1 MDNRLMDALKALD
14 VSTLSHGE
22 WISVGMALKQEGYP
36 VEVWDDWSRNDRRY
50 HPGECERRWN
60 SFGGAANPVKAGTII
75 EMARQRGWS
84 PWQGGD
90 GVMGWTDV
98 IESDGSEPD
107 AAPRRKAGEDL
118 ILYLQA
124 LFEPDEH
131 VGYVCEAAQR
141 EDGGWRPASAGYY
154 DRTAGELIAD
164 LRRHPDDIG
173 AVLGDWNKEAG
184 AWIRFNPLDGGG
196 VRNDNVTRFSYALVE
211 SDSMSTDEQITL
223 YRRLELP
230 IAALVSSAGK
240 SVHAIV
246 KVDAP
251 DRQEYDR
258 RVMQLYDVLERHG
271 VKVDKQNKNP
281 SRLSRLPG
289 ATRNGKV
296 QKLLGVNLGRRSWAD
311 WLDYMEGESDELPDI
326 VSIASVFDNPPPL
339 PEELIS
345 GVLRRGHKML
355 ISGDSK
361 SGKSFLLMELA
372 ICIAEGRDWL
382 GFGCRKGRVLYVNF
396 EIDPASAIHR
406 ILDIYHRMDLPSRHL
421 DDLLIWNLRGKVMDL
436 EKLTPKLIRRVGD
449 MGLDAIIVDPI
460 YKVITGD
467 ENNASEMG
475 QFCNYFDKIA
485 ADTGCAVIYCHHHS
499 KGAQGAKKAMDR
511 ASGSGVFARD
521 PDAQLDVTELVLSE
535 SEYNRITP
543 AAGARPF
550 RLSCTLREFA
560 NPGPVNFWF
569 DWPMHF
575 VDRENLNDA
584 PEEGSPMGNLAMSGK
599 RTNTHEARREALDMA
614 FEALSIEPPVT
625 IKAVAEYLELST
637 DTVKNYVDEN
647 SGDYCRRN
655 GCIFRKCEK

>member
-84 PWQGGD
+84 PWNGGD
-90 GVMGWTDV
+90 GIMGWTDV

-118 ILYLQA
+118 ILYLQT
-124 LFEPDEH
+124 LFESDEH
-131 VGYVCEAAQR
+131 VGYVCEASQR
-141 EDGGWRPASAGYY
+141 EDGGWRPANAGYY

-173 AVLGDWNKEAG
+173 ATLGDWNKEAG

-196 VRNDNVTRFSYALVE
+196 VRNDNVTRFTHALVE
-211 SDSMSTDEQITL
+211 SDGMSTDEQIAL

-230 IAALVSSAGK
+230 VAALVASAGK
-240 SVHAIV
+240 SIHAIV

-258 RVMQLYDVLERHG
+258 RVLQLYDILERHG
-271 VKVDKQNKNP
+271 MKVDRQNKNP

-289 ATRNGKV
+289 ATRKGKP

-326 VSIASVFDNPPPL
+326 IPVSSVFDNPPPL
-339 PEELIS
+339 PEELIC

-372 ICIAEGRDWL
+372 ICIAEGREWL
-382 GFGCRKGRVLYVNF
+382 GFKCRKGRVLYVNF

-406 ILDIYHRMDLPSRHL
+406 ILDIYHRMDLTSMNL
-421 DDLLIWNLRGKVMDL
+421 DDLMIWNLRGKVMDL
-436 EKLTPKLIRRVGD
+436 EKLTPKLIRRAGD

-485 ADTGCAVIYCHHHS
+485 SDTGCAVIYCHHHS

-535 SEYNRITP
+535 SEYQRITP
-543 AAGARPF
+543 RTGARPF

-569 DWPMHF
+569 DWPMHY

-599 RTNTHEARREALDMA
+599 RTNTHEVRREALDTA

-625 IKAVAEYLELST
+625 IKAVAEFLELST

-647 SGDYCRRN
+647 PEDYCRRN
-655 GCIFRKCEK
+655 GCIFRKYEK

>member
-1 MDNRLMDALKALD
+1 MDNRLIDALKALD
-14 VSTLSHGE
+14 VATLTHNE
-22 WISVGMALKQEGYP
+22 WVSVGMALKQEGYP
-36 VEVWDDWSRNDRRY
+36 CQVWDDWSRNDARY
-50 HPGECERRWN
+50 HSGECERRWN
-60 SFGGAANPVKAGTII
+60 SFGGAANPVTAGTII

-84 PWQGGD
+84 PWQGEG

-107 AAPRRKAGEDL
+107 LSPRRKAGEDL
-118 ILYLQA
+118 VLYLKT

-131 VGYVCEAAQR
+131 VGYVCEAAKR
-141 EDGGWRPASAGYY
+141 EDNRWSPASAGYY
-154 DRTAGELIAD
+154 DRTAGELIEE
-164 LRRHPDDIG
+164 LKRHPDDIG

-184 AWIRFNPLDGGG
+184 AWIRFNPLDGTG
-196 VRNDNVTRFSYALVE
+196 VRNDNVTRFTHALVE
-211 SDSMSTDEQITL
+211 SDSMTIDEQITL

-289 ATRNGKV
+289 ATRNGRV

-326 VSIASVFDNPPPL
+326 VPISSVYDNPPPL
-339 PEELIS
+339 PEELIF
-345 GVLRRGHKML
+345 GVLRRGHKLL

-372 ICIAEGRDWL
+372 IALAEGREWL
-382 GFGCRKGRVLYVNF
+382 GFRCRKGRVLYVNF

-406 ILDIYHRMDLPSRHL
+406 ILDIYKAMGATERHL

-499 KGAQGAKKAMDR
+499 KGAQGGKKAMDR

-569 DWPMHF
+569 SWPVHF
-575 VDRENLNDA
+575 VDRDNLNDA
-584 PEEGSPMGNLAMSGK
+584 PEEGSPMGNLAMSGN
-599 RTNTHEARREALDMA
+599 RQMTAEDRQSALTSA
-614 FEALSIEPPVT
+614 YEALSFDPPVT
-625 IKAVAEYLELST
+625 VEKLATYLDKSEK
-637 DTVKNYVDEN
+637 TV
-647 SGDYCRRN
+647 RRWVEQSE
-655 GCIFRKCEK
+655 GCFSIDSNFVFKHD

>member
-1 MDNRLMDALKALD
+1 
-14 VSTLSHGE
+14 
-22 WISVGMALKQEGYP
+22 
-36 VEVWDDWSRNDRRY
+36 
-50 HPGECERRWN
+50 
-60 SFGGAANPVKAGTII
+60 
-75 EMARQRGWS
+75 MARRGS
-84 PWQGGD
+84 KQ
-90 GVMGWTDV
+90 
-98 IESDGSEPD
+98 SF
-107 AAPRRKAGEDL
+107 PRVSQIDT
-118 ILYLQA
+118 

-131 VGYVCEAAQR
+131 VGYVCEASQR
-141 EDGGWRPASAGYY
+141 DDGGWRPASAGYY
-154 DRTAGELIAD
+154 DRTAGELIAE

-196 VRNDNVTRFSYALVE
+196 VKNDNVTRFGYALVE

-246 KVDAP
+246 RVDAP

-258 RVMQLYDVLERHG
+258 RVLRLYDVLERHG

-289 ATRNGKV
+289 ATRGGRP
-296 QKLLGVNLGRRSWAD
+296 QKLLGVNLGRKSWAD

-326 VSIASVFDNPPPL
+326 VPISSVDDNPPPL
-339 PEELIS
+339 PEELID
-345 GVLRRGHKML
+345 GVLRRGHKLL

-372 ICIAEGRDWL
+372 ICIAEGREWL
-382 GFGCRKGRVLYVNF
+382 GFQCRKGRVLYVNF

-406 ILDIYHRMDLPSRHL
+406 ILDIYHAMAVPSRNL

-436 EKLTPKLIRRVGD
+436 EKLTPKLIRRVAD
-449 MGLDAIIVDPI
+449 MKLDAIIVDPI

-485 ADTGCAVIYCHHHS
+485 AETGCAVIYCHHHS

-569 DWPMHF
+569 SWPIHF
-575 VDRENLNDA
+575 VDKDNLNDA
-584 PEEGSPMGNLAMSGK
+584 PEEGSALGNLAMSGN
-599 RTNTHEARREALDMA
+599 RQMTPEGRQSALESA
-614 FEALSIEPPVT
+614 YEALSIEPPVT
-625 IKAVAEYLELST
+625 VGDVAEYLEVT
-637 DTVKNYVDEN
+637 PKTV
-647 SGDYCRRN
+647 RN
-655 GCIFRKCEK
+655 WINGSDGAFTIERGFVFKAED

>member
-1 MDNRLMDALKALD
+1 MDNRLMDALNALD
-14 VSTLSHGE
+14 VATLTHGE

-36 VEVWDDWSRNDRRY
+36 CQVWDDWSRNDRRY

-60 SFGGAANPVKAGTII
+60 SFGGSANPVTAGTII

-84 PWQGGD
+84 PWQGEG

-118 ILYLQA
+118 VLYLQT

-131 VGYVCEAAQR
+131 VGYVCEASQR
-141 EDGGWRPASAGYY
+141 EDGGWRPASAGFY
-154 DRTAGELIAD
+154 DRTAGELIAE
-164 LRRHPDDIG
+164 LKRHPDDIG
-173 AVLGDWNKEAG
+173 AVLGDWNREAG
-184 AWIRFNPLDGGG
+184 AWIRFNPLDGSG
-196 VRNDNVTRFSYALVE
+196 VKNDNVTRFSYALVE

-246 KVDAP
+246 KVEAP

-258 RVMQLYDVLERHG
+258 RVLQLYDVLERHG

-289 ATRNGKV
+289 ATRNGRV

-326 VSIASVFDNPPPL
+326 VPISSVYDDPPPL
-339 PEELIS
+339 PEELIY

-372 ICIAEGRDWL
+372 ICIAEGREWL
-382 GFGCRKGRVLYVNF
+382 GFRCRKGRVLYVNF

-406 ILDIYHRMDLPSRHL
+406 ILDIYHRMDLPSRNL

-499 KGAQGAKKAMDR
+499 KGAQGNKKAMDR

-521 PDAQLDVTELVLSE
+521 PDAQLDVTELVLGE

-560 NPGPVNFWF
+560 NPGPVNLWF
-569 DWPMHF
+569 SWPVHF
-575 VDRENLNDA
+575 VDRVNLNDA
-584 PEEGSPMGNLAMSGK
+584 PEEGSPLGNLAMSGN
-599 RTNTHEARREALDMA
+599 RQMTPEGRQSALESA
-614 FEALSIEPPVT
+614 YEALSISPPVT
-625 IKAVAEYLELST
+625 VEDMAEYLEVT
-637 DTVKNYVDEN
+637 QKTV
-647 SGDYCRRN
+647 RN
-655 GCIFRKCEK
+655 WINGSDGAFTIERGFVFKTED